1 MEFSASADIGGH
13 GASVTVSLDL
23 PSHHHHDHHDHDDD
37 HHDDDL
43 QSPPRPPVRPT
54 ERSDLETNIQ
64 DVVER
69 EMEQMFEELKEE
81 DRIQEDVTMNEMELL
96 RLKLKYKYKYKYKY
110 EVKKSQD
117 RSTPLLG
124 DSWDLDP
131 ALKDSGVS
139 AIAGGASYQ
148 EPAPEPESEDEL
160 ELEFG
165 FCIPSEFVTQDE
177 VEKVEKEGKKHL
189 DEVWTKMAVPPL
201 ETTTMDKKQLR
212 ELLRENRQALLPQER
227 ALKELLRLLRDL
239 SSVLKEAQKSSQNA
253 DGVQELTTQHQKADP
268 AVGNEKVQKALADLG
283 EKHVSDVTL
292 TAKLIRALRHHLGIK
307 QKAQEESGAS
317 ESPGWNKSVF
327 VEKKGRHVQA
337 TNTKKAGFREF
348 KADPWFRKMS
358 RYG

>member
-1 MEFSASADIGGH
+1 MG
-13 GASVTVSLDL
+13 
-23 PSHHHHDHHDHDDD
+23 
-37 HHDDDL
+37 
-43 QSPPRPPVRPT
+43 
-54 ERSDLETNIQ
+54 
-64 DVVER
+64 
-69 EMEQMFEELKEE
+69 E

-96 RLKLKYKYKYKYKY
+96 RLKLKYKYKYKY

-139 AIAGGASYQ
+139 GAIAGGASYQ

-160 ELEFG
+160 VLEFG
-165 FCIPSEFVTQDE
+165 FKIPSEKVTQEE

-189 DEVWTKMAVPPL
+189 GEVWTKMAAPPQ
-201 ETTTMDKKQLR
+201 TTTMDKKQLR
-212 ELLRENRQALLPQER
+212 ELSRENRQALLPQER

-239 SSVLKEAQKSSQNA
+239 SSVLKEAQKSSQSS
-253 DGVQELTTQHQKADP
+253 DGVQELTTHHQKADP

>member
-1 MEFSASADIGGH
+1 MGLIALMEFSASADIGGH

-64 DVVER
+64 
-69 EMEQMFEELKEE
+69 
-81 DRIQEDVTMNEMELL
+81 DVTMNEMELL

-253 DGVQELTTQHQKADP
+253 DGVQELTTQ
-268 AVGNEKVQKALADLG
+268 
-283 EKHVSDVTL
+283 
-292 TAKLIRALRHHLGIK
+292 
-307 QKAQEESGAS
+307 
-317 ESPGWNKSVF
+317 
-327 VEKKGRHVQA
+327 
-337 TNTKKAGFREF
+337 
-348 KADPWFRKMS
+348 
-358 RYG
+358 